1 MTEYFSDV
9 PAIQYQGPDSDN
21 PLAFKHYQ
29 PDRKVEGKTMR
40 EHLRF
45 AVAYWHAFCNAGAD
59 PFGTGTRHMPWE
71 AADPMRTTRNK
82 VDACFEFASKLQI
95 GFYCFHDTDVA
106 PEGETLAESFTH
118 FDAIVPLLAAGQ
130 KRTGVKLLWG
140 TANCF
145 SHPRFM
151 HGAGTSCN
159 ADAFA
164 YAAAKIAKAMDVTHE
179 LGGAGYVFWGG
190 REGYRSLL
198 NTNMKREL
206 DHLARL
212 LHLAVEYKH
221 KIGFKG
227 QLYIEPKPK
236 EPTKHQYDSDAASCY
251 AFLQHYRLEK
261 ELKLNIEANH
271 ATLAG
276 HTFQHELEYCVTH
289 NMLGSIDANRGD
301 PQLGWDTDQ
310 FPTDLYDATLAMLTL
325 LRGGGFTTGG
335 LNFDAKVTRESIEPV
350 DLAHAHIGGMD
361 AFARGLLAAAKI
373 REDGRIDTF
382 VKQRYASWDS
392 GIGKKIETGK
402 TTLDELRTYML
413 KKGEISPN
421 ASGRI
426 EMLEN
431 LLNQYL

>member
-21 PLAFKHYQ
+21 PLAFKYYQ
-29 PDRKVEGKTMR
+29 PGKKVEGKTMR

-59 PFGTGTRHMPWE
+59 PFGTGTRRMPWE
-71 AADPMRTTRNK
+71 TADPMTTARNK

-106 PEGETLAESFTH
+106 PEGKTLAESFANL
-118 FDAIVPLLAAGQ
+118 DAIVPRLAAAQ

-289 NMLGSIDANRGD
+289 DMLGSIDANRGD

-325 LRGGGFTTGG
+325 LKSGGFTTGG
-335 LNFDAKVTRESIEPV
+335 LNFDARVTRESIEPV

-373 REDGRIDTF
+373 RKDGRIDEF